1 MTAIN
6 KFDYTKNYKFSTYV
20 IWWIKDTITKSIN
33 NKYSMIRVP
42 INCKTQIKKY
52 KDIIEQRN
60 YTSAETSSDEK
71 VAEMLKVTSERIKD
85 MKETIGKET
94 VVSLDATIED
104 SDINF
109 IETILDT
116 NETPYEY
123 TSRKDTLEILKKVL
137 DRLPNNYNLVLR
149 LRYNLM
155 DYTDI
160 AFVNYLNSCIK
171 EVLNSNDEKAKT
183 QVKEILPKLG
193 SEELT
198 LVEIAT
204 LLNVVRQR
212 VYQMETNGIKKL
224 NREMK
229 RIRIRS
235 IEDITE

>member
-20 IWWIKDTITKSIN
+20 IWWIKDTITKSIS

-85 MKETIGKET
+85 IGKET

-212 VYQMETNGIKKL
+212 VYQIETNGIKKL

>member
-1 MTAIN
+1 
-6 KFDYTKNYKFSTYV
+6 
-20 IWWIKDTITKSIN
+20 
-33 NKYSMIRVP
+33 
-42 INCKTQIKKY
+42 
-52 KDIIEQRN
+52 
-60 YTSAETSSDEK
+60 
-71 VAEMLKVTSERIKD
+71 MLKVTSERIKD

-160 AFVNYLNSCIK
+160 AFVNYSNSCIQH
-171 EVLNSNDEKAKT
+171 VINSHDEKAKT

-212 VYQMETNGIKKL
+212 VYQIETNGIKKL

>member
-1 MTAIN
+1 
-6 KFDYTKNYKFSTYV
+6 
-20 IWWIKDTITKSIN
+20 
-33 NKYSMIRVP
+33 MIRVP

-204 LLNVVRQR
+204 LLNVVRQKSISNR
-212 VYQMETNGIKKL
+212 NKWYKKIK
-224 NREMK
+224 
-229 RIRIRS
+229 S
-235 IEDITE
+235 